1 MPCTVVD
8 KQDTIPTFE
17 GLRSSGSRQEGGRT
31 AANRSNAVSKVLS
44 GCGVSRDISQVT
56 RCRK

>member
-17 GLRSSGSRQEGGRT
+17 GLRSSESRQREWRENGNKQEQCCEVRCFLVV
-31 AANRSNAVSKVLS
+31 VS
-44 GCGVSRDISQVT
+44 GET
-56 RCRK
+56 